1 MILLLAVFFG
11 LLAGWLRVRLNQSIW
26 QPPEFQHAWMVA
38 VFFVPQLLAFYLP
51 VTRSRMSLPV
61 VAACL
66 ITSQI
71 GLLLFCLLNKHLPGI
86 PILAAGLFLNLLA
99 ISANGGL
106 MPLSTATAAHL
117 IPEQVLSNLN
127 IGSRFSLSSKD
138 VLLRPEAVNF
148 PWLSDRFVPPD
159 WFPYQ
164 FAFSLGDVMIGIG
177 AFLLLAYSKTFKNGT
192 VLTRK
197 VDL

>member
-1 MILLLAVFFG
+1 MILLPAVVFG

-26 QPPEFQHAWMVA
+26 HPPEFQHAWAVA

-51 VTRSRMSLPV
+51 VTRSRMSIPV

-71 GLLLFCLLNKHLPGI
+71 GLLLFCLFNKHLPGM
-86 PILAAGLFLNLLA
+86 PILAAGLSLNLLA

-106 MPLSTATAAHL
+106 MPLSTTTAAHL
-117 IPEQVLSNLN
+117 IPEHVLSNLN
-127 IGSRFSLSSKD
+127 IGSRFSVSSKD
-138 VLLRPEAVNF
+138 ILLAPEAVIF

-164 FAFSLGDVMIGIG
+164 FAFSLGDVLVDIG
-177 AFLLLAYSKTFKNGT
+177 AFLLLALPITFKNST